1 MTKTMPNL
9 PTLTAK
15 RVEAPPAWALL
26 ERRLISLMEQG
37 AHLMSR
43 KYAERSGAW
52 YWSDDLDD
60 YYERSYNW
68 CLLYSMGG
76 DESLVDLALKHWNA
90 TTRLFDDRD
99 GNRRN
104 DLQYLHGVTPKTF
117 THNIHNEYFSIA
129 HPGDAE

>member
-1 MTKTMPNL
+1 M
-9 PTLTAK
+9 
-15 RVEAPPAWALL
+15 
-26 ERRLISLMEQG
+26 
-37 AHLMSR
+37 MSA

-68 CLLYSMGG
+68 CLLYNMGG

-99 GNRRN
+99 NNRAK
-104 DLQYLHGVTPKTF
+104 QHGLRPWNNPKET
-117 THNIHNEYFSIA
+117 EA
-129 HPGDAE
+129 QHP